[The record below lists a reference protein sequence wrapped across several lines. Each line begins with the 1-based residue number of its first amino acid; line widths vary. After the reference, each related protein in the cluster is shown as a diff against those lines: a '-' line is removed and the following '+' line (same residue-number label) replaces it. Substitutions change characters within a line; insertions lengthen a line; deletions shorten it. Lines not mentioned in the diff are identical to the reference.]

1 MLRKGDKVTIKKN
14 LKEIIGAPEGSIVED
29 MLRYQGMKTTIRWGE
44 KDERGEVYVIDI
56 DDGRWAWDVKMF
68 EAVEKRPRTYQEHI
82 EDMIEHCKDML
93 LTKHTEYATEDDFHN
108 FNVAA
113 ALQNV
118 TPQQALIGM
127 MDKHVVSVH
136 DLVNEQAEGR
146 EILLDKWKE
155 KIGDNIDYLLILWA
169 MVNMSGKEIE

>member
-1 MLRKGDKVTIKKN
+1 MLKAGDKVVIKSN
-14 LKEIIGAPEGSIVED
+14 LKEAEKECPSGVTTE
-29 MLRYQGMKTTIRWGE
+29 MLQYQGMSAEIRYAEWEKGE
-44 KDERGEVYVIDI
+44 HCYLLDI
-56 DDGRWAWDVKMF
+56 DEGAWCWDIEMF
-68 EAVEKRPRTYQEHI
+68 ESVEKRPRTYQEHI

-118 TPQQALIGM
+118 TPQQALVGM

-146 EILLDKWKE
+146 EIPLEKWKE
-155 KIGDNIDYLLILWA
+155 KIGDNINYLLILWA
-169 MVNMSGKEIE
+169 MVNMRGVNE